1 MRVSQWCTICSK
13 AANVLLAVLQAKKK
27 GGGKK
32 KQAGSLMNPPKP
44 AAPYLQ
50 TEVIMHN
57 LMMVESYK
65 RKVGK

>member
-1 MRVSQWCTICSK
+1 M
-13 AANVLLAVLQAKKK
+13 

-32 KQAGSLMNPPKP
+32 KQAGSLMDPPKS